1 MYTLYHGEKQALSVC
16 LRQSILRLISDDT
29 AARLVAKTLHIQRYG
44 TLGLLLRAV
53 RKGYRTPEETL
64 ALLSQVPTQFNSSEH
79 LKEKLTEYLFLYN
92 NHIVQK
98 NIGHVSPVTKLKEW
112 QKSNPELFKTT
123 LINQSRPDKGF
134 IMADWSGG
142 YVTEVSYPYSY
153 RGDMNLVRIRA
164 LLTLAGYVVP
174 EHAVI
179 CELGFGQGVAINI
192 HACAM
197 AHSVSVGTDFS
208 PAQTGF
214 AQALSKQTGAEML
227 LVDQSFAQFCV
238 RDDLPQFDF
247 IVAHGIWSWVSEEN
261 RQLIESFVARQLTV
275 GGAFVFSYN
284 AMPGWAT
291 FVPVRDFMLG
301 YADKM
306 TAPAMNIS
314 QKLNQAMRAV
324 HKLRAIPAKLSL
336 LGHEMVEARLGQ
348 MERQDPNHLVH
359 EYFNRDWQPMAFPD
373 VCERMQAIK
382 LDYACSAAIGKHL
395 DNMNFTPEQLQ
406 AIADIADPILAEYT
420 RDLFANTDF
429 RIDIYLK
436 GKRKLPELQHAN
448 ALAAMRF
455 VLVKPMNHLRV
466 AFVTPRGEAEPDPAS
481 YHQLL
486 ALLSDYQVHSVQEL
500 YQHGAP
506 TGARF
511 IDTLETVKLLWAA
524 AVIAPAQSAS
534 DSLLVQARVS
544 AFNAYIIG
552 QSLYDTKLA
561 WLASHVTG
569 GAIALSRSDL
579 LCLLALQM
587 GMNQPSEMAN
597 FIAQIDVN
605 VILTQEEIEQFM
617 HHRLP
622 MLSLL
627 CALE

>member
-1 MYTLYHGEKQALSVC
+1 
-16 LRQSILRLISDDT
+16 
-29 AARLVAKTLHIQRYG
+29 
-44 TLGLLLRAV
+44 
-53 RKGYRTPEETL
+53 
-64 ALLSQVPTQFNSSEH
+64 
-79 LKEKLTEYLFLYN
+79 
-92 NHIVQK
+92 
-98 NIGHVSPVTKLKEW
+98 
-112 QKSNPELFKTT
+112 
-123 LINQSRPDKGF
+123 
-134 IMADWSGG
+134 MADWSGG

-227 LVDQSFAQFCV
+227 LVDQSFAEFCV

-261 RQLIESFVARQLTV
+261 RQLIESFVARQLAV

-301 YADKM
+301 YADRM
-306 TAPAMNIS
+306 TAPATNIS

-382 LDYACSAAIGKHL
+382 LDFACSANIVKHL
-395 DNMNFTPEQLQ
+395 EAMNFTPEQLQ
-406 AIADIADPILAEYT
+406 AVRAISDPILAEYT
-420 RDLFANTDF
+420 KDLFANTDF
-429 RIDIYLK
+429 RIDIYVK
-436 GKRKLPELQHAN
+436 GKRVLTPLQHAN

-455 VLVKPMNHLRV
+455 VLVKPVNAIRV
-466 AFVTPRGEAEPDPAS
+466 AFVTPRGEAEPETQDYAAML
-481 YHQLL
+481 Q
-486 ALLSDYQVHSVQEL
+486 LLSDYQPHSVQSL
-500 YQHGAP
+500 HDKAKASAQDSLAVS
-506 TGARF
+506 
-511 IDTLETVKLLWAA
+511 LETIKAMWAA
-524 AVIAPAQSAS
+524 NVIAPAQAQA
-534 DSLLVQARVS
+534 DIELVTARVQA
-544 AFNAYIIG
+544 FNRYVIG
-552 QSLYDTKLA
+552 QSLYDNKLA
-561 WLASHVTG
+561 WLASPMTG
-569 GAIALSRSDL
+569 GAISLTRMDL
-579 LCLLALQM
+579 LCLLSLQM
-587 GMNQPSEMAN
+587 G
-597 FIAQIDVN
+597 IDRPVD
-605 VILTQEEIEQFM
+605 ILTFVRQVDTSLTLDVSDIETFVQY
-617 HHRLP
+617 RLP
-622 MLSLL
+622 MFFAL
-627 CALE
+627 CPF